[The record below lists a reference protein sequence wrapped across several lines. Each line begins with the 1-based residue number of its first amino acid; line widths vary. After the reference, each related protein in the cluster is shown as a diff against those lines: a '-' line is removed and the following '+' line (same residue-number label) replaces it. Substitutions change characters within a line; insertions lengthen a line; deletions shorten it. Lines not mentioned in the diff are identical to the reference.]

1 MSFMKKHP
9 YLFGQITGFVIIIV
23 VLLILFIFTLF
34 DDTLFN
40 DTAIL
45 FVLLSFWSGLLIIVL
60 SPIYIRI
67 RGKDE
72 RCRYY
77 NEIIIEKHHSKYG
90 KKSLII
96 TGCFSIAL
104 CIFTTVILNPGNP
117 IFDTHDI
124 LFIFVIPFA
133 FVISTIPFIIYYSTV
148 KKKYYRI
155 RKAEKLCKIVD
166 ISSLSALD
174 YFYKT
179 DTVIFFGEFDKLFF
193 RFIYNYYNGLGILK
207 KQEICFYRLNYAMLN
222 SKYGFNFSNA
232 NGVLLCLS
240 REENFL
246 PNKCFYRLS
255 RFSDNFSRF
264 IDNYKELQKF
274 CEREVLVCRHIIEDN
289 KPILYV
295 LHGSDNTFK
304 FLCSENHKAENLIT
318 VPLNNIFAK
327 YPWMFILIKDLPIG
341 YTAVRK
347 TKKSEWEYFQE
358 GQRIDDK

>member
-1 MSFMKKHP
+1 MRFMKKHP
-9 YLFGQITGFVIIIV
+9 YLFGQITGFLIIIV
-23 VLLILFIFTLF
+23 DFLILFIFTFL

-45 FVLLSFWSGLLIIVL
+45 FVLLFFWSGLLIIVL
-60 SPIYIRI
+60 SPIYISI

-72 RCRYY
+72 RRRYY
-77 NEIIIEKHHSKYG
+77 NEVIIEKHHSKYG

-96 TGCFSIAL
+96 TGSFSIAL
-104 CIFTTVILNPGNP
+104 CILTIVILNPGNP
-117 IFDTHDI
+117 IFDTYDI

-133 FVISTIPFIIYYSTV
+133 VVMSTIPFIIYYSTV

-174 YFYKT
+174 DFYKT
-179 DTVIFFGEFDKLFF
+179 ETAIFFGEFDKLFF
-193 RFIYNYYNGLGILK
+193 RFIYNYYNSFGILK
-207 KQEICFYRLNYAMLN
+207 KPEICFYRLNYAMLN
-222 SKYGFNFSNA
+222 SKYGFNFSDA
-232 NGVLLCLS
+232 NDVLLCLP

-246 PNKCFYRLS
+246 PNKYFFRIP
-255 RFSDNFSRF
+255 RFSDSFNRF

-274 CEREVLVCRHIIEDN
+274 CEREVFVCRHIIEDN
-289 KPILYV
+289 EPILYV
-295 LHGSDNTFK
+295 FHSSDNTYQ
-304 FLCSENHKAENLIT
+304 FLCGEIHKAEDLIT

-341 YTAVRK
+341 YTAERK
-347 TKKSEWEYFQE
+347 TEKSEWEYFQE
-358 GQRIDDK
+358 GKRIDYK